1 MTCSSCGYDNPEK
14 TLFCLRCGSPTPAAQ
29 RGQTETQAD
38 SEPKPPPPNPAAT
51 VAASPAPTQPQQGYG
66 GPATRS
72 KEAYAGFWVRFF
84 AAVIDGIIVWIAQML
99 VAIPVMLAVGLGG
112 GLSTLEQGGMALSY
126 LISIPIA
133 WLYEALMTSSAKQ
146 ATVGK
151 IALGLR
157 VTDLDGERITFAR
170 ASGRHFS
177 KYVSKL
183 ILLVGYLI
191 QPFTPKRQ
199 ALHDIMAGTLVE

>member
-1 MTCSSCGYDNPEK
+1 MTCLSCGYDNPAK
-14 TLFCLRCGSPTPAAQ
+14 SLFCLRCGSPTPAAQ
-29 RGQTETQAD
+29 RGPDEA
-38 SEPKPPPPNPAAT
+38 SAAAAPPPPAPAVSVSPSPPAA
-51 VAASPAPTQPQQGYG
+51 
-66 GPATRS
+66 PATS
-72 KEAYAGFWVRFF
+72 SSAQGPSSTPSGATYAGFWVRFF
-84 AAVIDGIIVWIAQML
+84 AAVIDGIIIGVVNLTILIPLML
-99 VAIPVMLAVGLGG
+99 VM
-112 GLSTLEQGGMALSY
+112 GLSGNPERLQLVSTLFSY
-126 LISIPIA
+126 LIAVPMA

-157 VTDLDGERITFAR
+157 VTDLHGNRISFAR

-177 KYVSKL
+177 KYVSQL
-183 ILLVGYLI
+183 ILLIGFLI